1 MDQLKA
7 KIHFILFGVFVLI
20 GLALAGY
27 GITLKS
33 AEAEAVAAAG
43 AALKKDDLASQGDLA
58 EAEQQKTAFDGSFKK
73 IGVYLKGPGDALFE
87 VPASGYPDTVAEFY
101 SRTAQQ
107 ELDKLKVRFEA
118 ISDRKFQSWWASEGK
133 DPTDEK
139 EARKKFKL
147 QGLPEAFQGH
157 DLKPYTRNQDYW
169 GEAQSAMK
177 EARAGEDIPLMLA
190 QLRVMNEVAF
200 VCEQLAKLDQHKDGA
215 FQLVKFDFNS
225 FRAEFGRGNEDPWAR
240 YQFAIQLK
248 CEPAF
253 ASALVG
259 ELCDPSGLTARENPA
274 RVPME
279 LVDYRYG
286 VLPRPASTK
295 FIIKNKDRAAH
306 GIRKDLSPTSDDDA
320 ADWKR
325 IRKDIAKGLQKSV
338 IYHRPLEVGIL
349 INALKFN
356 KDWKG
361 LADPEPD
368 Q

>member
-33 AEAEAVAAAG
+33 AEAEEVAAAG
-43 AALKKDDLASQGDLA
+43 ADLKKGGLASQGDLA
-58 EAEQQKTAFDGSFKK
+58 EAEQQKTAFDGSFKE
-73 IGVYLKGPGDALFE
+73 IRDYLKGPGAALPVE
-87 VPASGYPDTVAEFY
+87 PQEKYSTVQEFY
-101 SRTAQQ
+101 SRVAQQ
-107 ELDKLKVRFEA
+107 ELDELKVRFEA
-118 ISDRKFQSWWASEGK
+118 ISDRKFRSWWASEGK
-133 DPTDEK
+133 DPSDEQ

-147 QGLPEAFQGH
+147 QGLPAAFQGH
-157 DLKPYTRNQDYW
+157 DLKRYTRNEDYW
-169 GEAQSAMK
+169 GEAQAAMK
-177 EARAGEDIPLMLA
+177 EANSGEDIPLMLA
-190 QLRVMNEVAF
+190 QLRVMKEVAF
-200 VCEQLAKLDQHKDGA
+200 VCEELVKLDQHRDGA

-225 FRAEFGRGNEDPWAR
+225 FRAEFGRGNDEPWAR

-248 CEPAF
+248 CEAAF

-306 GIRKDLSPTSDDDA
+306 GIPKDLSSTSDDDA
-320 ADWKR
+320 VKWIR

-349 INALKFN
+349 INALRFN
-356 KDWKG
+356 KNWKG